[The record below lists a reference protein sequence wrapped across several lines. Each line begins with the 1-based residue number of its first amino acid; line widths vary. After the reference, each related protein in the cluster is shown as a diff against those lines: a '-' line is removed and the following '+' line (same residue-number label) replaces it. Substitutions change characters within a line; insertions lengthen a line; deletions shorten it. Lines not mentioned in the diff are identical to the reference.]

1 VKKLMF
7 AASAALALA
16 ACDGEATGADEEVS
30 ARTDRSEYVRAGTPA
45 RITVLVTNATDD
57 DVALLP
63 CGDAIPVALE
73 EKRAEGW
80 VDVGGGECALAL
92 ASEPVTLR
100 PGASMA
106 AHAQVAAEG
115 EFRARVAYGRGNA
128 RILFEAV
135 TNEFTVR

>member
-1 VKKLMF
+1 MRKLTF
-7 AASAALALA
+7 VLAAALALA
-16 ACDGEATGADEEVS
+16 ACDGDTTGADDEVS
-30 ARTDRSEYVRAGTPA
+30 ARTDRSEYVRAGSPA
-45 RITVLVTNATDD
+45 RITVLVTNATDE

-73 EKRAEGW
+73 EKRPEGW
-80 VDVGGGECALAL
+80 VHVGGGECALAL
-92 ASEPVTLR
+92 AREPVTLR
-100 PGASMA
+100 PGASVA

-115 EFRARVAYGRGNA
+115 EFRARVVYGRGNA